1 MSERYNGWTNYETWR
16 INLEM
21 FDGFDAADYLDRFDF
36 DRTSCTATEYM
47 SNVLEDIAMELIREE
62 VPSES
67 GFAYNLAVSFLSKV
81 DFEEIADHMVTD
93 YLAENLQEFK
103 A

>member
-21 FDGFDAADYLDRFDF
+21 FDGFDAADWLDRFDF
-36 DRTSCTATEYM
+36 NDGACTSTEYM
-47 SNVLEDIAMELIREE
+47 SNVLEEIAMELIRED
-62 VPSES
+62 VTDES

-103 A
+103 S